1 MNTTT
6 FSSALKTDKVFQRE
20 LNASGFWTA
29 FLTVLFLYFNGSSE
43 LWSDVMLAL
52 PFFIVFYYFFFSI
65 GKVAIMVRMKRWIG
79 SNVWRMMI
87 FPAVLLLLY
96 FSYVLI
102 NNQNPFRGTLA
113 LVPYLVIFP
122 VLYYIARRH
131 RVQKI
136 DWIDFAALVIFL
148 LFTNFIKVNPSGDL
162 PFTGKEFGSVYKIA
176 LMLIA
181 VYSFGTIRGLN
192 DIGFVPVINFKYL
205 WTALWVWFVFYLF
218 VVVVGN
224 SVDFIK
230 YIGHDSINRELLNKI
245 GLTLVVTYLN
255 TAIFEELFFRGIL
268 LNMLSR
274 RIGQAKTWRIFWI
287 WGLILSI
294 PLALLVGYTLKGG
307 MQWFPALMVLL
318 IFATAF
324 LIERG
329 GKQIAGVYTALAIT
343 SAIFGLVHYHSGA
356 IIYIGFACVAGW
368 AYGYTYLKTKNVFY
382 SAIVHTLVNS
392 SVLIF
397 GLEFVK

>member
-1 MNTTT
+1 MNSTT

-29 FLTVLFLYFNGSSE
+29 FLTVLFLFFNGSSE

-65 GKVAIMVRMKRWIG
+65 GKEAIMVRMKRWIG

-218 VVVVGN
+218 VVVVGYN
-224 SVDFIK
+224 VDFIK
-230 YIGHDSINRELLNKI
+230 YIGHDSITRELLNKI
-245 GLTLVVTYLN
+245 GLTLVVTFLN

-268 LNMLSR
+268 LNMLTR

-318 IFATAF
+318 IFAAAF
-324 LIERG
+324 LIERTR
-329 GKQIAGVYTALAIT
+329 KQIAGVYTALAIT

>member
-6 FSSALKTDKVFQRE
+6 FNNALKTDKVLQRE

-29 FLTVLFLYFNGSSE
+29 FLTVLFLFFNGSGES
-43 LWSDVMLAL
+43 WSGAMLAL
-52 PFFIVFYYFFFSI
+52 PFFLVLYYFFFSI
-65 GKVAIMVRMKRWIG
+65 GKVVIMDRMKRWIG
-79 SNVWRMMI
+79 SEVWRMLI

-96 FSYVLI
+96 LAYVLI

-113 LVPYLVIFP
+113 LVPCLVIFP
-122 VLYYIARRH
+122 VLFYFARKH

-136 DWIDFAALVIFL
+136 DWVDFTALVIFL
-148 LFTNFIKVNPSGDL
+148 LLTNFIKVKPSGDL
-162 PFTGKEFGSVYKIA
+162 PFTGKEFGSVYKIT

-218 VVVVGN
+218 VVVVGY

-230 YIGHDSINRELLNKI
+230 YIGHDSIDQELLNKI
-245 GLTLVVTYLN
+245 GLTLVVTFLN

-268 LNMLSR
+268 LNMLTK
-274 RIGQAKTWRIFWI
+274 RIGQSKTWRLYWI
-287 WGLILSI
+287 WGLIVSI

-318 IFATAF
+318 IFAAAF

-343 SAIFGLVHYHSGA
+343 SALFGLVHYHSGS
-356 IIYIGFACVAGW
+356 IIYIGFACIAGW

-382 SAIVHTLVNS
+382 SAVVHTLVNS

>member
-29 FLTVLFLYFNGSSE
+29 FLTVLFLFFNGSSE

-218 VVVVGN
+218 VVVVGYN
-224 SVDFIK
+224 VDFIK
-230 YIGHDSINRELLNKI
+230 YIGHDSITRELLSKI

-268 LNMLSR
+268 LNMLTR

-287 WGLILSI
+287 WGLIFSI

-318 IFATAF
+318 IFAAAF
-324 LIERG
+324 LIERT

-392 SVLIF
+392 SMLIF